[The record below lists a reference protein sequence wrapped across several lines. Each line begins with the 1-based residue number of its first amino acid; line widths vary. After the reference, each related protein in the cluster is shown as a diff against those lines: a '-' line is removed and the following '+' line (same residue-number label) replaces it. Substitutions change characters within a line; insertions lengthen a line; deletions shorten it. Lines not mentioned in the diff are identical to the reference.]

1 MSELRCVSLTASYGG
16 KSVFNDLSLTVGNTE
31 IVSLLGA
38 SGSGK
43 STLLRIITGL
53 DQPVEGS
60 VFLDADDI
68 TKWPAHQRRIGMVF
82 QDGALFPHMSVAEN
96 IGYGLRMTGMHRA
109 ERTAH
114 VAELL
119 TLIRL
124 ETFGDRVVATLSGG
138 EQQRVALARA
148 LAPRPRVLLLDEPF
162 SSLDTDLRI
171 ELANEIRGVL
181 RSTKTTAVIV
191 THDREEATRFGDRTV
206 TMSEIAGSALGI

>member
-1 MSELRCVSLTASYGG
+1 MSALRCVSLTASYGG
-16 KSVFNDLSLTVGNTE
+16 TPVFNDLSLIVEDTE

-53 DQPVEGS
+53 EQPVGGS

-68 TKWPAHQRRIGMVF
+68 TKWPTHQRRIGMVF

-96 IGYGLRMTGMHRA
+96 IGYGLRMMGMRRA
-109 ERTAH
+109 DRSAH

-119 TLIRL
+119 ALIRL
-124 ETFGDRVVATLSGG
+124 ESFADRVVSTLSGG

-162 SSLDTDLRI
+162 TSLDTDLRI
-171 ELANEIRGVL
+171 ELANEVREVL
-181 RSTKTTAVIV
+181 RSTKTTGVIV
-191 THDREEATRFGDRTV
+191 THDRDEATRFGDRTV
-206 TMSEIAGSALGI
+206 TMSEIVGR